1 MVLFSQTVKPP
12 RRFTWDVSVDPC
24 PYFDNY
30 KKFLAE
36 KDTAYR
42 FVRSNVPVEKPVVVE
57 KPKAKPAVSNTE
69 WVAE

>member
-12 RRFTWDVSVDPC
+12 RRFTWDVSTDPC

-42 FVRSNVPVEKPVVVE
+42 FVRSNVPVETMVVE
-57 KPKAKPAVSNTE
+57 KPKEKKPAVSNTE
-69 WVAE
+69 WMAK